1 MPTPLKLTNN
11 QTCGFDI
18 KTCVRKRRVACGAVV
33 HGSNQNIAIR
43 PTAGDV
49 DLKESGRSP
58 HKVEVNSFC
67 SLLLCFE
74 EQFFPVKRISRE

>member
-1 MPTPLKLTNN
+1 MSEIEGLHVEQLCT
-11 QTCGFDI
+11 
-18 KTCVRKRRVACGAVV
+18 
-33 HGSNQNIAIR
+33 GSNQNIAIR

-49 DLKESGRSP
+49 DLKKSGRSP

-74 EQFFPVKRISRE
+74 EQFFPVKLISRE